1 MDSTN
6 QNPATSGAGSSDTSG
21 SDGAAQAVID
31 KLKKEKAN
39 WQTKAN
45 ELESQLKEFQEKNK
59 PDPSRNDV
67 VQKLQSE
74 NQALQNRLKETEEK
88 EVRRRKAGAVQD
100 ELLKLNLDPKFQN
113 DVLRLADLAEVVID
127 PDTQTV
133 IGATEV
139 AKKVYEKF
147 KGTGFFK
154 QNPNRPNHQA
164 AGGRPGLGDL
174 DLKDPQLTVAK
185 VREYL
190 KNKRP

>member
-1 MDSTN
+1 MSESN
-6 QNPATSGAGSSDTSG
+6 QNPVTSGTGSSDTSG
-21 SDGAAQAVID
+21 SDGAAQVIE
-31 KLKKEKAN
+31 KLKREKAN
-39 WQTKAN
+39 WQTKAH
-45 ELESQLKEFQEKNK
+45 ELEERVKGLESKNT
-59 PDPSRNDV
+59 PDPTHKEL

-74 NQALQNRLKETEEK
+74 NQVYQNRLKEIEEK
-88 EVRRRKAGAVQD
+88 ETRRRKAGAVQD

-133 IGATEV
+133 IGATDV

-154 QNPNRPNHQA
+154 QTPNRPNHQA
-164 AGGRPGLGDL
+164 ASGRAGLGEL

-190 KNKRP
+190 RNKRP